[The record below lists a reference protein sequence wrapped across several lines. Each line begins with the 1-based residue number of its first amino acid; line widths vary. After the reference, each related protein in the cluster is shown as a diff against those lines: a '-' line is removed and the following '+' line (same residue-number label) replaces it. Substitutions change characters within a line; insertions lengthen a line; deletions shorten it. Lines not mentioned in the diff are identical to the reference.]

1 LKRGYRQSAEH
12 KRKISES
19 QRARYQRMR
28 DAVALSERLQLVG
41 AIVSDPKDAT
51 CAR

>member
-1 LKRGYRQSAEH
+1 VSYRPTADH

-28 DAVALSERLQLVG
+28 DAVALAQRLQLVG
-41 AIVSDPKDAT
+41 AIVSEDT
-51 CAR
+51 SCVR